1 MTSSVAGLL
10 TPPTYGAYS
19 SSKHALEAL
28 SNALRLEMFPF
39 NVEVILIEPGYIVTN
54 FQQTTKALAE
64 PYIEAAKAGP
74 YAKVY
79 AGAWNGAN
87 RGRGDSKTT
96 PEDCARVIQEAIE
109 SPHPKARYPVTPLAK
124 WASFGRR
131 ILPDTLLDSFL
142 RRKYGILRDE

>member
-1 MTSSVAGLL
+1 MRSVERG
-10 TPPTYGAYS
+10 
-19 SSKHALEAL
+19 E
-28 SNALRLEMFPF
+28 
-39 NVEVILIEPGYIVTN
+39 
-54 FQQTTKALAE
+54 Q
-64 PYIEAAKAGP
+64 
-74 YAKVY
+74 
-79 AGAWNGAN
+79 
-87 RGRGDSKTT
+87 GRGDSKTT